1 MKSTKEKYDDLVTSI
16 TGLKKVAVA
25 YSGGVDST
33 FLLAVATRALGDN
46 AVGII
51 GRSPTYP
58 QREQEDA
65 IRIARE
71 MGARIHFIDTDE
83 INDDAFRTNPPTRCF
98 ACKNT
103 LFKGVWAAA
112 EELGCEY
119 VLEGSNAD
127 DLGDFRPG
135 MDAARKLK
143 VKAPL
148 VDLKFTKEEIRA
160 LSKEMGLPT
169 WNKPAFACLSSRVPY
184 GQPITIKKLGRIEK
198 AEYALRDMGFVGIR
212 VRDYDD
218 LCRIE
223 VPPADIDRFVEPSL
237 RTAVVTQ
244 LKDAGYKFVCLD
256 LEGYRTGSMNE
267 TLTPEVK
274 LNARTAPPSGSES

>member
-1 MKSTKEKYDDLVTSI
+1 MSEKYRQLISYI
-16 TGLKKVAVA
+16 RELGSVAVA

-33 FLLAVATRALGDN
+33 FLLAAATEALGDG
-46 AVGII
+46 ALGVI

-58 QREQEDA
+58 KREQDDA
-65 IRIARE
+65 VALAQK

-83 INDDAFRTNPPTRCF
+83 INDAAFNTNPPTRCF
-98 ACKNT
+98 ACKST
-103 LFKGVWAAA
+103 LFSGVWKAAD
-112 EELGCEY
+112 EHGCKF
-119 VLEGSNAD
+119 VLEGSNVD

-135 MDAARKLK
+135 MDASKKLR

-148 VDLKFTKEEIRA
+148 VDLKFTKDEIRA

-184 GQPITIKKLGRIEK
+184 GQKITTLKLGRIEQ
-198 AEYALRDMGFVGIR
+198 AEYALRDMGFVGLR

-223 VPPADIDRFVEPSL
+223 LTPADIAKISTEDVRKE
-237 RTAVVTQ
+237 VVQ
-244 LKDAGYKFVCLD
+244 KLKATGYKFICLD

-267 TLTPEVK
+267 SLSVEVK
-274 LNARTAPPSGSES
+274 TNARNQL

>member
-1 MKSTKEKYDDLVTSI
+1 MKEKYNALLDYIKELES
-16 TGLKKVAVA
+16 VAVA

-33 FLLAVATRALGDN
+33 FLLAVATK
-46 AVGII
+46 AVGEKAVGVI
-51 GRSPTYP
+51 GRSPSYAR
-58 QREQEDA
+58 REQEEA
-65 IRIARE
+65 IALAKK
-71 MGARIHFIDTDE
+71 MGARIHFIDTNEIEDE
-83 INDDAFRTNPPTRCF
+83 SYNTNPPTRCF
-98 ACKNT
+98 TCKT
-103 LFKGVWAAA
+103 VLFEGVWKAAD
-112 EELGCEY
+112 ELGCKY

-135 MDAARKLK
+135 MDAAKKLR

-148 VDLKFTKEEIRA
+148 VDLKFSKDEIRA

-184 GQPITIKKLGRIEK
+184 GQPITVQKLGRIEK
-198 AEYALRDMGFVGIR
+198 GEYALRDMGFNGLR
-212 VRDYDD
+212 VRDYDE

-223 VPPADIDRFVEPSL
+223 VPPGEIAKFIEEETRA
-237 RTAVVTQ
+237 RVVKN

-267 TLTPEVK
+267 SLTAK
-274 LNARTAPPSGSES
+274 TKDDARNRNTGS

>member
-1 MKSTKEKYDDLVTSI
+1 MTEKYDALVSYIKDLGSV
-16 TGLKKVAVA
+16 VVA

-33 FLLAVATRALGDN
+33 FLLAVATRAIGDK
-46 AVGII
+46 AIGVI
-51 GRSPTYP
+51 GRSPSYAR
-58 QREQEDA
+58 REQDEA
-65 IRIARE
+65 ITLATQ
-71 MGARIHFIDTDE
+71 MGARIHFIDTNE
-83 INDDAFRTNPPTRCF
+83 IEDASYNTNPPTRCF
-98 ACKNT
+98 TCKT
-103 LFKGVWAAA
+103 ILFEGVWKAAD
-112 EELGCEY
+112 ELGCQY

-135 MDAARKLK
+135 MDAAKKLR

-148 VDLKFTKEEIRA
+148 VDLKFTKDEIRA

-184 GQPITIKKLGRIEK
+184 GQPITIQKLGRIEK
-198 AEYALRDMGFVGIR
+198 GEYALRDMGFNGLR

-223 VPPADIDRFVEPSL
+223 VPPGEIAKFMVDDTRHE
-237 RTAVVTQ
+237 VVRK
-244 LKDAGYKFVCLD
+244 LKAAGYKFVCLD

-267 TLTPEVK
+267 SLTAK
-274 LNARTAPPSGSES
+274 TKDNARHIQKTGSES